1 MTSQKQTSLFTEEP
15 LIFSQGDS
23 LANHTAK
30 QEKDLE
36 RKMTD
41 ISGQKCLEQYKKFPQ
56 VTLWGKT
63 FLELLIGTGD
73 WFSTRCKLIWRLRG
87 TKYNRLYC
95 QLVPLELYTEE
106 TGLGLLPTPNTTG
119 LDGGS
124 NSRKAN
130 KRRLQLLPTPLTNDY
145 KRAVI
150 NLDKNTNYLLTH
162 QMTLHEVLLHN
173 SIKPSEVVETY
184 QKMMGF
190 PNNWT
195 GLPFQ
200 NGKKKASKHT
210 ETPSSRKSRTKSLKQ

>member
-1 MTSQKQTSLFTEEP
+1 MQTE
-15 LIFSQGDS
+15 LIFSQGDFP
-23 LANHTAK
+23 ANRTLK

-36 RKMTD
+36 RRMTD
-41 ISGQKCLEQYKKFPQ
+41 ISGHKCLELFERCSRP
-56 VTLWGKT
+56 TLWGKM
-63 FLELLIGTGD
+63 FMASLIGTGD
-73 WFSTRCKLIWRLRG
+73 WFSTRCKLIWKMKG
-87 TKYNRLYC
+87 TKYRRVYF

-106 TGLGLLPTPNTTG
+106 TGLGLLPNPSTTG

-190 PNNWT
+190 PKNWT
-195 GLPFQ
+195 ELPFQ
-200 NGKKKASKHT
+200 SGKKKVSKHT
-210 ETPSSRKSRTKSLKQ
+210 ETQ